1 MTGVPSIT
9 SVSALKTK
17 RATSRSSAVPQRACP
32 PFPVPGF
39 LLVALGSGIQ
49 QGPACCTYVCMFTS
63 QLYILLL
70 WDMLWGGRGGN
81 ENIPSS
87 LIIVSQFGNSSGLLF
102 MQISLASSVPSISLP
117 SRSVPPASAL
127 QTSACPH
134 ASLTAYLAGHSHVPC
149 TPAESL
155 WLWSFSNAGPS
166 MMLRH
171 QPG

>member
-1 MTGVPSIT
+1 MF
-9 SVSALKTK
+9 
-17 RATSRSSAVPQRACP
+17 ACSH
-32 PFPVPGF
+32 
-39 LLVALGSGIQ
+39 LS
-49 QGPACCTYVCMFTS
+49 FTS
-63 QLYILLL
+63 SYFGTC
-70 WDMLWGGRGGN
+70 WGGGN

-87 LIIVSQFGNSSGLLF
+87 LIIVSQFGSSSGLLF

-134 ASLTAYLAGHSHVPC
+134 ASLTAYLAGHSDVPC

-166 MMLRH
+166 MMLRQ
-171 QPG
+171 QPGKWLKAQTELCQPRVSPGSRLPDALGSQQTAQLPMCLCKNEHNDASTYLMGLL

>member
-1 MTGVPSIT
+1 MKVD
-9 SVSALKTK
+9 
-17 RATSRSSAVPQRACP
+17 RSSFRNFSLCSQNKTSNFPKLCCSSKSLS

-49 QGPACCTYVCMFTS
+49 QGPACCTYVCTFAS

-70 WDMLWGGRGGN
+70 WDMLGAGVGN

-117 SRSVPPASAL
+117 SRSPASAL

-134 ASLTAYLAGHSHVPC
+134 PSLTAYLAGHSDVPC